1 MQHPFSY
8 PLIVLVWC
16 RSPYILLPRLYFRN
30 ARSVSLLPGHSNR
43 QIKEKEKK
51 IIKTKTKIYRYLSGM
66 GGTGGI
72 VEPERLMLIG
82 GANAIPGFC

>member
-1 MQHPFSY
+1 MHFFHMQHPFSY

-51 IIKTKTKIYRYLSGM
+51 LLKPRRKFIGIYQEWG
-66 GGTGGI
+66 
-72 VEPERLMLIG
+72 EQEE
-82 GANAIPGFC
+82 